1 MISLTGRPDPGIS
14 NAATTGSLRDS
25 GGPRAGSTA
34 PPSFSELRNP
44 TLTNSKI
51 TYDTNTTASLPLLIR
66 PWSQG
71 YEQGFRQGSL
81 IFAADADCN
90 PQMCTAADLPTL
102 NYLLENAAL
111 TDPDRRLQGKLLPA
125 TGDLDDLLRKWK
137 FFGVMRNDMM
147 ANSMLQKLYNC
158 DVYGRSMIANIF
170 GEKVKRGDT
179 VGLAMVKLN
188 IRPVYSQFV
197 QPEGALLPAALTN
210 DSNNECKI
218 IQVCGTV
225 NEQPVGLPTADSQN
239 PVEVLHHIPIGVVS
253 HAVTKKPSDSFIIR
267 ALRERDQYTLLPRI
281 EVLLI

>member
-14 NAATTGSLRDS
+14 NAATTGSLRDP
-25 GGPRAGSTA
+25 GGPRAGSTGA
-34 PPSFSELRNP
+34 PSFSELRNP

-71 YEQGFRQGSL
+71 YEQGFRQGSF
-81 IFAADADCN
+81 IFAAEADCN

-111 TDPDRRLQGKLLPA
+111 DATQSGRRLQQKLLPVQ
-125 TGDLDDLLRKWK
+125 GDLEDLLRKWK

-158 DVYGRSMIANIF
+158 DVYGRSMVANIF
-170 GEKVKRGDT
+170 GEKVKRGDI
-179 VGLAMVKLN
+179 VGLAMVKLD
-188 IRPVYSQFV
+188 IRPTYSQFV

-210 DSNNECKI
+210 TGDKCVI

-225 NEQPVGLPTADSQN
+225 NEQPIGLEG
-239 PVEVLHHIPIGVVS
+239 EVLHHVPLGVVS
-253 HAVTKKPSDSFIIR
+253 HAVTKKPHDSFILR

>member
-14 NAATTGSLRDS
+14 NAATTGSLRDP

-81 IFAADADCN
+81 IFAAEADCN

-102 NYLLENAAL
+102 NYLLENSAL
-111 TDPDRRLQGKLLPA
+111 TDAERRLQDKILPA
-125 TGDLDDLLRKWK
+125 KGDLGDLLGKWK

-170 GEKVKRGDT
+170 GSKVKRGDT
-179 VGLAMVKLN
+179 VGLAMVKLD
-188 IRPVYSQFV
+188 IRPTYRQFV
-197 QPEGALLPAALTN
+197 QPEGALLPAALTGK
-210 DSNNECKI
+210 DKCEI
-218 IQVCGTV
+218 IQVVGTV
-225 NEQPVGLPTADSQN
+225 NEKPIALEG
-239 PVEVLHHIPIGVVS
+239 EVLHHVPLGVVS

>member
-1 MISLTGRPDPGIS
+1 MISLSGRPDPGIS
-14 NAATTGSLRDS
+14 NAATTGSLRDP

-51 TYDTNTTASLPLLIR
+51 TYDSNTTASLPLLIR

-81 IFAADADCN
+81 IFAAEADCN

-111 TDPDRRLQGKLLPA
+111 TDADRRLQDKIIPA
-125 TGDLDDLLRKWK
+125 QADLDDLLKKWK

-158 DVYGRSMIANIF
+158 DVYGRSMVANIF
-170 GEKVKRGDT
+170 GSKVKRGDT
-179 VGLAMVKLN
+179 VGLAMVKLD
-188 IRPVYSQFV
+188 IRPIYSSFV
-197 QPEGALLPAALTN
+197 QPEGALLPAALTGK
-210 DSNNECKI
+210 SNCEI
-218 IQVCGTV
+218 IQICGTV
-225 NEQPVGLPTADSQN
+225 NEKPIAIEG
-239 PVEVLHHIPIGVVS
+239 EVLHHIPLGVVS
-253 HAVTKKPSDSFIIR
+253 HAVTKKPSDSFILR

>member
-34 PPSFSELRNP
+34 PPSFLELRNP

-51 TYDTNTTASLPLLIR
+51 TYDTNTTASLPLLVR

-81 IFAADADCN
+81 IFAAEADCN
-90 PQMCTAADLPTL
+90 AQMCTAADLPTL
-102 NYLLENAAL
+102 NFLLENAAL
-111 TDPDRRLQGKLLPA
+111 TDTDRRLQDKLLPA
-125 TGDLDDLLRKWK
+125 KADLDDLLRKWK

-170 GEKVKRGDT
+170 GSQVKRGDT

-188 IRPVYSQFV
+188 IRPTYTQFV
-197 QPEGALLPAALTN
+197 QPEGALLPAALTT
-210 DSNNECKI
+210 DSISKECVI

-225 NEQPVGLPTADSQN
+225 NEQPIGLSGD
-239 PVEVLHHIPIGVVS
+239 VLHHIPLGVVS
-253 HAVTKKPSDSFIIR
+253 HAVTKKPSDSFILR

>member
-1 MISLTGRPDPGIS
+1 MISFTGRPDPGIS
-14 NAATTGSLRDS
+14 NAATTGSLRDP
-25 GGPRAGSTA
+25 GGPRAGSTGA
-34 PPSFSELRNP
+34 PSFSELRNP

-51 TYDTNTTASLPLLIR
+51 TYDTNTTASLPLLVR

-81 IFAADADCN
+81 IFAAE
-90 PQMCTAADLPTL
+90 ADLPTL

-111 TDPDRRLQGKLLPA
+111 TDPDRRLQDKLLPA
-125 TGDLDDLLRKWK
+125 KGDLDDLLRKWK

-179 VGLAMVKLN
+179 VGLAMIKLN

-197 QPEGALLPAALTN
+197 QPEGALLPAALTGTP
-210 DSNNECKI
+210 CKI

-225 NEQPVGLPTADSQN
+225 NEQPVGLLPDKDE
-239 PVEVLHHIPIGVVS
+239 VVLHHIPLGVVT
-253 HAVTKKPSDSFIIR
+253 HAVTKKPSDSFILR